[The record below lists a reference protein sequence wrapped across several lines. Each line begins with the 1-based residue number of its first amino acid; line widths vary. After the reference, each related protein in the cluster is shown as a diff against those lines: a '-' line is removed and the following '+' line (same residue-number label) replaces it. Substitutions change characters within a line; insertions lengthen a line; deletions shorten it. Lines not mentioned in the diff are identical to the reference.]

1 MKIRI
6 NLMKD
11 FYLIT
16 IICFIF
22 LCTQSCSVSEEPEYK
37 GIESIKVIDAD
48 LKSVTISADAVFYN
62 PNDVGGHLNT
72 DEVFVY
78 INEVKIAR
86 LSTERFRVPSKENF
100 NVPLI
105 VTISTDRI
113 IDKKSLGGLLG
124 SLVSQKVD
132 IQYKGEIKYN
142 VLGYSSS
149 YLVDETKTLK
159 IKI

>member
-11 FYLIT
+11 SYFIA
-16 IICFIF
+16 IICLLF
-22 LCTQSCSVSEEPEYK
+22 LSVQSCSVTEAPEYR
-37 GIESIKVIDAD
+37 GIESIKVIDAN
-48 LKSVTISADAVFYN
+48 LKTVTISADAIFFN

-78 INEVKIAR
+78 INDAKVAKI
-86 LSTERFRVPSKENF
+86 STERFRVPSKENF
-100 NVPLI
+100 NVPLK
-105 VTISTDRI
+105 VKVSTDSI

-124 SLVSQKVD
+124 SLISQKID

-149 YLVDETKTLK
+149 YEVDETKTVK
-159 IKI
+159 IKL